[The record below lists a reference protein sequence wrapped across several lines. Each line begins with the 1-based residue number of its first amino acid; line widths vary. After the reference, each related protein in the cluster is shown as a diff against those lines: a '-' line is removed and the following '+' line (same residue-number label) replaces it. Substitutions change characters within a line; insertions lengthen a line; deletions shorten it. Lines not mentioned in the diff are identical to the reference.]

1 MLKTLFQQNIVI
13 IISNFKRM
21 TPLEKERTQVIRI
34 VLRQLQPLT
43 KAIGVD
49 LTRKVK
55 YKIYVQ
61 SKNVNMKTQSDYIRM
76 TNNLRLLSR
85 NKRNFKNTILAFKS
99 QLMSQQQARWLQ
111 LSVQRRYSSLR
122 TIVINSSSNTRLSL
136 RQRCAGIGSW
146 QVTVNFETRVHSLM
160 ELRN

>member
-1 MLKTLFQQNIVI
+1 
-13 IISNFKRM
+13 M
-21 TPLEKERTQVIRI
+21 TPLDKERTQVIRI

-55 YKIYVQ
+55 YKIFVQ

-85 NKRNFKNTILAFKS
+85 NKRSFKNTILAFKS

-122 TIVINSSSNTRLSL
+122 TIVINSSSNTRLS
-136 RQRCAGIGSW
+136 
-146 QVTVNFETRVHSLM
+146 
-160 ELRN
+160 